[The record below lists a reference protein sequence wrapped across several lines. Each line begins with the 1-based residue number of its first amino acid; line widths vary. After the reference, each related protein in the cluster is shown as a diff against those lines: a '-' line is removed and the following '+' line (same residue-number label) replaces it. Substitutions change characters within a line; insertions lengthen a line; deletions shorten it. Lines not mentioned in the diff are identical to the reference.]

1 MTEGNDF
8 SFGRFESERFRR
20 YAGDFCRKL
29 KIWIWV
35 FRVDWPK
42 SVDLRAISK
51 WMILKLMREVTQDR
65 CVEGKKRPNK
75 RRFRGMSEAGRG
87 WGASW
92 GAVGETDEPE
102 IVRQLPAE
110 EWVMVP
116 GSFEELSQVSIKG
129 WTPLVLAVWVGW
141 WRVTSGSFEWI
152 SKWELRHRR
161 YSVKIQ
167 PPLLEVGLRRSR

>member
-35 FRVDWPK
+35 FIVDWPK

-75 RRFRGMSEAGRG
+75 RRFRGMSEAGR
-87 WGASW
+87 
-92 GAVGETDEPE
+92 
-102 IVRQLPAE
+102 R
-110 EWVMVP
+110 
-116 GSFEELSQVSIKG
+116 
-129 WTPLVLAVWVGW
+129 
-141 WRVTSGSFEWI
+141 
-152 SKWELRHRR
+152 
-161 YSVKIQ
+161 
-167 PPLLEVGLRRSR
+167 